1 MAQEKLAWQSKM
13 VLLAVLPFAGTGVLL
28 SCFEWATES
37 AAVVVW
43 VIGLSTLLGLIMWKL
58 RAATP
63 AAAATGALITASLM
77 FSTGEFPYEP
87 WHTALIPT
95 LVVSILAF
103 AATRIGRGR
112 KERLGTAEARRG
124 RSASQVVANLG
135 MAALVASDP
144 VNVWLLD
151 SRWLPRPAHA
161 GALLLAMP
169 LAALAEAA
177 ADTVSSEIGQ
187 VLGGRPRMI
196 TTLRAV
202 EPGTDGAV
210 SAAGTL
216 AGLVAAAMVAGAG
229 SWAMRGD
236 WTLFKLSCAGA
247 VFGLL
252 FDSLLGATLEKKGWL
267 NNDAVNFL
275 STASAS
281 AFALAMMAVVPHSR
295 IQ

>member
-1 MAQEKLAWQSKM
+1 VAQEKLAWQSKM

-63 AAAATGALITASLM
+63 AAAANGALITASLM